1 MAVIGL
7 DRLKRKL
14 TVTIPAAVE
23 KATVDAM
30 EQGAA
35 EMVALMKSLAPKK
48 SGHLANSI
56 GWTWGDAPKGAMAL
70 GRMKGR
76 GSKQARKFI
85 TIYAGGGD
93 AYYARFIEFG
103 TQSHTI
109 KPKNAPALHLYGD
122 IFVEEV
128 QHPGSNAQPF
138 FYPAYRALR
147 KRVRG
152 RITRQMKKAIRD
164 GTK

>member
-1 MAVIGL
+1 MAIIGL

-14 TVTIPAAVE
+14 TVTIPAHVE
-23 KATVDAM
+23 RATVAAM
-30 EQGAA
+30 EQGAS
-35 EMVALMKSLAPKK
+35 EMVALMKSLAPK
-48 SGHLANSI
+48 GTTGQLAASI
-56 GWTWGDAPKGAMAL
+56 GWTWGEAPKGSMAL
-70 GRMKGR
+70 GRMRGR
-76 GSKQARKFI
+76 GAQGRKYI

-93 AYYARFIEFG
+93 AFYARFVEFG

-109 KPKNAPALHLYGD
+109 RAKNAPALHLHGG

-147 KRVRG
+147 RRVRG

-164 GTK
+164 GAK

>member
-1 MAVIGL
+1 MAIIGL

-14 TVTIPAAVE
+14 TVTIPAHVE
-23 KATVDAM
+23 KATVAAM
-30 EQGAA
+30 ETGAA

-48 SGHLANSI
+48 SGTLANSI

-70 GRMKGR
+70 GRMRGR
-76 GSKQARKFI
+76 GSTGRKYI
-85 TIYAGGGD
+85 TIYAGDGD

-103 TQSHTI
+103 TQGHTI
-109 KPKNAPALHLYGD
+109 KAKNAPVLHLHGG

-128 QHPGSNAQPF
+128 QHPGSTAQPF

-147 KRVRG
+147 RRVRG

-164 GTK
+164 GAK

>member
-1 MAVIGL
+1 MAIIGL
-7 DRLKRKL
+7 DRLRRKL
-14 TVTIPAAVE
+14 TVTIPAHVE
-23 KATVDAM
+23 KATVAAM
-30 EQGAA
+30 ESGAA
-35 EMVALMKSLAPKK
+35 EMVALMRSLAPKK
-48 SGHLANSI
+48 SGDLAASI

-70 GRMKGR
+70 GRMRGR
-76 GSKQARKFI
+76 GSTGRKYI

-109 KPKNAPALHLYGD
+109 KAKNAPVLHLHGG

-128 QHPGSNAQPF
+128 QHPGSTAQPF

-147 KRVRG
+147 RRVRG
-152 RITRQMKKAIRD
+152 RITRQMKKAIKD
-164 GTK
+164 GAK

>member
-1 MAVIGL
+1 MAIIGL
-7 DRLKRKL
+7 NRLKRKL
-14 TVTIPAAVE
+14 TVTIPAHAE
-23 KATVDAM
+23 KATVEAM
-30 EQGAA
+30 EQGAT

-48 SGHLANSI
+48 SGKLAASI
-56 GWTWGDAPKGAMAL
+56 GWTWGDAPKGALAL
-70 GRMKGR
+70 GKMRGR
-76 GSKQARKFI
+76 GATGRKYI

-109 KPKNAPALHLYGD
+109 TAKNAPALHLHGD

-128 QHPGSNAQPF
+128 EHPGSAAQPF

-152 RITRQMKKAIRD
+152 RITRQMKKAIKD
-164 GTK
+164 GAK